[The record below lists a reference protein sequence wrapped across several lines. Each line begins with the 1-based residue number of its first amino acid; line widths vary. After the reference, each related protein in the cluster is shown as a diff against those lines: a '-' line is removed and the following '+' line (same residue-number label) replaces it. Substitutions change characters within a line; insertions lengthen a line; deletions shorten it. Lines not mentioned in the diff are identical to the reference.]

1 MAVIVIVIVN
11 VAVVVGLVKQLTP
24 SLVWTEVSK

>member
-11 VAVVVGLVKQLTP
+11 VAVVDGLVIQLTP
-24 SLVWTEVSK
+24 SLVWTEVFK

>member
-24 SLVWTEVSK
+24 SLVRTEVSK